1 MKKQTIAKTKKYK
14 NMRTDKEILV
24 KGLKRLAYTVLLMFL
39 APIVIWQAFKNEEH
53 PFYWPVLIV
62 GIILAIAAVVMGF
75 KGIAT
80 IMESLFGKKKKT

>member
-1 MKKQTIAKTKKYK
+1 
-14 NMRTDKEILV
+14 MRTDKDILV
-24 KGLKRLAYTVLLMFL
+24 KGLKLLAYTVLLMFS

-62 GIILAIAAVVMGF
+62 GIILAITAVGMGF

-80 IMESLFGKKKKT
+80 IMESLFGKKKKN

>member
-1 MKKQTIAKTKKYK
+1 MYA
-14 NMRTDKEILV
+14 MRTDKDILV

-62 GIILAIAAVVMGF
+62 GIIMAIAAVGMGF